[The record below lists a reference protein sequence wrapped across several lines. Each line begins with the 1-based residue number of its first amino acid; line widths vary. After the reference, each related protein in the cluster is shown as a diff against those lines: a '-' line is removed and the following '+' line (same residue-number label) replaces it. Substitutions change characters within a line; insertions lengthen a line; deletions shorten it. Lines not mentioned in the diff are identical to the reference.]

1 LDVRKVEE
9 GDSGLESAGIWELRN
24 RSLRSMI
31 VGAEEVIWTSMR
43 YRVGSEVVLRC
54 G

>member
-1 LDVRKVEE
+1 
-9 GDSGLESAGIWELRN
+9 LESARIWELRN

-43 YRVGSEVVLRC
+43 
-54 G
+54 